1 MRKKKLYVV
10 TGRPHKNLKNLTPQ
24 QRKPITVKIEAFS
37 KFDAGLAF
45 MRAHPRFTVV
55 KTEESE

>member
-1 MRKKKLYVV
+1 MRKKRMYKV
-10 TGRPHKNLKNLTPQ
+10 TGRPHKNLKDLTPAQ
-24 QRKPITVKIEAFS
+24 KKPITDEIEAFS

-55 KTEESE
+55 KTEEIR

>member
-1 MRKKKLYVV
+1 MRKKRVYQV

-24 QRKPITVKIEAFS
+24 QRKPITVKIEAYS

-45 MRAHPRFTVV
+45 MRGHPRYTVV
-55 KTEESE
+55 KTEEAK